1 MSLAE
6 PKHLLAP
13 SIDNRWRYRKFVAD
27 YGVYIALAILLLVA
41 RFLTPKLYEVDTIA
55 VVMRQASQL
64 GIVAIGQTM
73 VLLVAGLDLSVGGI
87 FIMTS
92 VVVAEVGNG
101 QNEMVLPAMLTALG
115 LGALVGLGNGLLVTK
130 RRVPPFVAT
139 LGMLVLV
146 QGATQ
151 AYTRGVPGGFVPEIL
166 GIVNQ
171 SWSVLSLPLVLWL
184 GLNAIFIFILRGTSY
199 GRRVYAVGSN
209 IEAARLSGISVD
221 AIRISV
227 YIFGS
232 LFAVISGIVLTGY
245 VGYVD
250 RFIGS
255 GLDLDSIAAAVVGG
269 TAFIGGRGGLLGTIA
284 GVLIIQILSTMAV
297 LMGLDIEVQFIIKG
311 LVILGAVTLYSVANV
326 ES

>member
-1 MSLAE
+1 MNLAKTYE
-6 PKHLLAP
+6 TTAVDK
-13 SIDNRWRYRKFVAD
+13 RWRTRKFIAD
-27 YGVYIALAILLLVA
+27 YGVYIALGILLLVA
-41 RFLTPKLYEVDTIA
+41 AVLTPKLYAVDTIA

-64 GIVAIGQTM
+64 GIVAIGQTL

-101 QNEMVLPAMLTALG
+101 RNEMVIPAILTALA

-146 QGATQ
+146 KGATQ

-166 GIVNQ
+166 GIVNR
-171 SWSVLSLPLVLWL
+171 SWFVFSVPLVLWL
-184 GLNAIFIFILRGTSY
+184 GLSAIFIFILRRSSY
-199 GRRVYAVGSN
+199 GRKVYAVGSN
-209 IEAARLSGISVD
+209 SEAARLSGIPVD
-221 AIRISV
+221 AIRISIYV
-227 YIFGS
+227 LGS

-245 VGYVD
+245 VLYVD
-250 RFIGS
+250 RFIGT

-269 TAFIGGRGGLLGTIA
+269 TAFIGGRGGLLGTVA

-297 LMGLDIEVQFIIKG
+297 LLGLDVEVQYIIKG
-311 LVILGAVTLYSVANV
+311 LVILAAVTLYSVAYV

>member
-1 MSLAE
+1 MAAAKGGFPLNMSRE
-6 PKHLLAP
+6 R
-13 SIDNRWRYRKFVAD
+13 RWRLRKFVAD
-27 YGVYIALAILLLVA
+27 YGVYIALAILLLFAAV
-41 RFLTPKLYEVDTIA
+41 LTPRIYAVDTIA
-55 VVMRQASQL
+55 IVMRQAAQL
-64 GIVAIGQTM
+64 GIVAIGQTL

-92 VVVAEVGNG
+92 VVVAEVGAG
-101 QNEMVLPAMLTALG
+101 RNEMIIPAILVALA

-146 QGATQ
+146 KGATQ
-151 AYTRGVPGGFVPEIL
+151 AYTRGVPGGFVPEAL

-171 SWSVLSLPLVLWL
+171 SWFVLSIPLALWL
-184 GLNAIFIFILRGTSY
+184 GLNAVFIFILRGTTF

-209 IEAARLSGISVD
+209 IEAARLSGIPVD
-221 AIRISV
+221 RIRIAV
-227 YIFGS
+227 YVLGS
-232 LFAVISGIVLTGY
+232 LFAVVSGVVLTGY
-245 VGYVD
+245 VLYVD

-284 GVLIIQILSTMAV
+284 GVLIIQILSTMV
-297 LMGLDIEVQFIIKG
+297 LLLGLDVEVQFIIKG

-326 ES
+326 EE

>member
-1 MSLAE
+1 MSSKKKYEAASVA
-6 PKHLLAP
+6 H
-13 SIDNRWRYRKFVAD
+13 SWRLRKFVVD
-27 YGVYIALAILLLVA
+27 FGVYMALGILLLA
-41 RFLTPKLYEVDTIA
+41 ASFLTPKLYEVDTIA

-73 VLLVAGLDLSVGGI
+73 ILLVAGLDLSVGGVI
-87 FIMTS
+87 VLTS
-92 VVVAEVGNG
+92 VIVAEVSNG
-101 QNEMVLPAMLTALG
+101 RDEMVLPAILIALG
-115 LGALVGLGNGLLVTK
+115 FGALIGLGNGLLVTK

-151 AYTRGVPGGFVPEIL
+151 AYTRGVPGGFVPQL
-166 GIVNQ
+166 LDVVNQ
-171 SWSVLSLPLVLWL
+171 SWSFLSIPLVLWL
-184 GLNAIFIFILRGTSY
+184 GLNAVFIFVLRGTAY
-199 GRRVYAVGSN
+199 GRKVYAVGSN

-221 AIRISV
+221 AVRISIYV
-227 YIFGS
+227 LGS
-232 LFAVISGIVLTGY
+232 CLVVVSGIVLTGY

-250 RFIGS
+250 RFIAT

-311 LVILGAVTLYSVANV
+311 LVILGAVTLYSLASA